1 MAKRQQ
7 PEWAP
12 PKREGVDQDGSEP
25 TLTLFNSLTRQKEVF
40 VSQQDKRV
48 KWYNCGPTVYDA
60 SHMGHA
66 RTYLTFDIVRR
77 VIQKGQMVQLR
88 TNSIRRQ

>member
-12 PKREGVDQDGSEP
+12 PKREGVDQEP

-48 KWYNCGPTVYDA
+48 TWYNCGPTVYDA
-60 SHMGHA
+60 SHK
-66 RTYLTFDIVRR
+66 R
-77 VIQKGQMVQLR
+77 V
-88 TNSIRRQ
+88 TWYNC